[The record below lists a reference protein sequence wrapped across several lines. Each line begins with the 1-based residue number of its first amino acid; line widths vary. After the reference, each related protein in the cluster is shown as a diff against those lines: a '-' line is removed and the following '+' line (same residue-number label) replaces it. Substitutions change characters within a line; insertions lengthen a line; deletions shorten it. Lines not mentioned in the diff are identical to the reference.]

1 MKNRCL
7 MIVTACLAAAI
18 SMSVLPAFAADSS
31 APPASASK
39 GDLFKIR
46 IGQQAQRWA
55 LEWYIA
61 TEKGW
66 WKEVGLQPVMSTFS
80 SGAPEIA
87 AGASGSW
94 DVGGAGNI
102 PSVLGAARYKL
113 QTIGIADGE
122 AAIISIMATK
132 EKADDYL
139 KNPSLMKGKT
149 IPVTS
154 NSTGQWGAT
163 VCLEKKFGLKASD
176 YRFVNLSPAEI
187 NAAVSSGRYD
197 VSEVW
202 APNTYILEST
212 IGAKVICTG
221 ADVGLPITSNLFVT
235 PAFAKAHPDMVA
247 KFLAVYLRAVAWEH
261 AHPKETVKY
270 LGEFFKSTG
279 VNIPEKYLPKELHD
293 RPAYNLA
300 EQLKIFEK
308 DASGKST
315 IADWWNQV
323 GEFMVSVGVIRKVPA
338 VADHVTDKYLLMIQ
352 NDPKLKAFAENT
364 AD

>member
-1 MKNRCL
+1 MKRRYL
-7 MIVTACLAAAI
+7 AACLACCVTFASMGVSPAMAA
-18 SMSVLPAFAADSS
+18 SQAGA
-31 APPASASK
+31 
-39 GDLFKIR
+39 GDLVQVR
-46 IGQQAQRWA
+46 IAQQPQRWA

-66 WKEVGLQPVMSTFS
+66 WQQVGLQPVISTFS

-87 AGASGSW
+87 AGASGAW

-102 PSVLGAARYKL
+102 PSVLGASRYGL

-132 EKADDYL
+132 DKADGYV
-139 KNPSLMKGKT
+139 KNPASMKGKT
-149 IPVTS
+149 IPVTT
-154 NSTGQWGAT
+154 NSTGQWGAA
-163 VCLEKKFGLKASD
+163 VCLEKKFGLKPDD
-176 YRFVNLSPAEI
+176 YRFVNLSPPEI

-221 ADVGLPITSNLFVT
+221 ADVGLPITSNLFVV
-235 PAFAKAHPDMVA
+235 PAFAKAHPDIVA
-247 KFLAVYLRAVAWEH
+247 KFLAVYLRAVAWER
-261 AHPKETVKY
+261 AHPKETVDY
-270 LGEFFKSTG
+270 LGAFFKASG
-279 VNIPEKYLPKELHD
+279 VNIPPQYLAKELHD
-293 RPAYNLA
+293 RPAYTLA
-300 EQLKIFEK
+300 EQLKIFEGS
-308 DASGKST
+308 ASGKSQM
-315 IADWWNQV
+315 ADWWQQV
-323 GEFMVSVGVIRKVPA
+323 GEFMKSVGVVRKIPTFK
-338 VADHVTDKYLLMIQ
+338 DHATDKFLLMIQ